1 MDCYLLKCLKVC
13 CEAAFHGPCQGKDS
27 GHCMGSIAAIPV
39 LKITPVA
46 FGVKKQ
52 RLGPK
57 IIMAQRSELLR
68 ME

>member
-1 MDCYLLKCLKVC
+1 MKQLFVAR
-13 CEAAFHGPCQGKDS
+13 EGDS

-39 LKITPVA
+39 LKITPTA

-57 IIMAQRSELLR
+57 IIVDQRSKRSR